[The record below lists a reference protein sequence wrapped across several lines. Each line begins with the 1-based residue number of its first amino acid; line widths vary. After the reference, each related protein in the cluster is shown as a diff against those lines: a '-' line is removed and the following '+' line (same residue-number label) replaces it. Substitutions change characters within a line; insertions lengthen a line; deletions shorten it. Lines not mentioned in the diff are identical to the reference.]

1 MKLTEIQSEI
11 FRAVDKENW
20 QSVRHL
26 MIKLKKEHADLVLT
40 TLLEILFSE
49 NYYRYQKIAGGLLWK
64 LKPKYK
70 RDLREDIKRML
81 KNWDVSVEEL
91 PWYFAEV
98 AGIEEVQNTA
108 RSLLSEPLDDI
119 EKRGAE
125 TYIYWLSANN
135 PEEIKTELN
144 NLWNGWLRG

>member
-1 MKLTEIQSEI
+1 MKLTEIRSEL
-11 FRAVDKENW
+11 FKAVDKENW

-26 MIKLKKEHADLVLT
+26 MIKLKKENVDLVLT
-40 TLLEILFSE
+40 ALLEIFFSE
-49 NYYRYQKIAGGLLWK
+49 SYYRYQKIAGGFLWK

-70 RDLREDIKRML
+70 RNLREDIKRSL

-98 AGIEEVQNTA
+98 AGLEEVQNTA
-108 RSLLSEPLDDI
+108 KLLLSEPLDDI

-125 TYIYWLSANN
+125 TYIYWLSTRN
-135 PEEIKTELN
+135 PQEFKTELN
-144 NLWNGWLRG
+144 NQWNGRLRG